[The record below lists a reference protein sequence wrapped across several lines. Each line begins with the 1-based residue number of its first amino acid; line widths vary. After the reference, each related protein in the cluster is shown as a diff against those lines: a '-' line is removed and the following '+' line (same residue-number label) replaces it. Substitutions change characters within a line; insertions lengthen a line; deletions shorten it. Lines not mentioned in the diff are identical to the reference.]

1 MSSTAPM
8 AQIARTVVVGF
19 EFSLY
24 ILILQKVDQ
33 SWLFFSVS
41 KLKENLTELHI
52 IVRTPS
58 SALKYAK

>member
-1 MSSTAPM
+1 MSSTALM
-8 AQIARTVVVGF
+8 AQIARTVGVGF

-41 KLKENLTELHI
+41 IN
-52 IVRTPS
+52 
-58 SALKYAK
+58 

>member
-52 IVRTPS
+52 IVS